1 MLATIK
7 KTYFDPSLCFIFATL
22 TKRVRMHL
30 RGLVNILL
38 FSLFQQFK
46 FPLEIQ
52 ICKPVLSKVPN
63 DVTECNSHIY
73 GAISRSE
80 NIWASPTSS
89 KCFIFIYYFMTC
101 GEIPLQS
108 FTRFSTGKVL
118 EIKLG
123 KIKVH

>member
-30 RGLVNILL
+30 GGLVNILL

-63 DVTECNSHIY
+63 DVTECNSHLPVQLLVNDSY
-73 GAISRSE
+73 S
-80 NIWASPTSS
+80 
-89 KCFIFIYYFMTC
+89 FII
-101 GEIPLQS
+101 I
-108 FTRFSTGKVL
+108 
-118 EIKLG
+118 
-123 KIKVH
+123 

>member
-63 DVTECNSHIY
+63 DVTECNSHIQY
-73 GAISRSE
+73 A
-80 NIWASPTSS
+80 AFT
-89 KCFIFIYYFMTC
+89 
-101 GEIPLQS
+101 LQQQFLPFFYVKS
-108 FTRFSTGKVL
+108 
-118 EIKLG
+118 
-123 KIKVH
+123 